1 MRPLWVTNAK
11 VRRFCNQFRIQI
23 GMPEHVPY
31 HLTKYVLNMMQCHMN
46 IYAYVYMLYIYY
58 ILIYIFIY
66 LFIYLS
72 IYLFIDLFIYLFI
85 YLLPFNNSCK
95 QECHVRSHIQ
105 CMFMG
110 MSAGKCNLIAMHLY
124 VCVLRHLCF
133 QRHRNC
139 ICASCFF
146 HASVRVW
153 ASTFVWIHLLA
164 HLKLS
169 ARIFTSVSARLCLLI
184 PFDSHI
190 WVLRAFMGMLNGSP
204 HLQHFLYGLL
214 SHSQDFR

>member
-1 MRPLWVTNAK
+1 MGHKCQGKKILQSISHSNWHVWTCALPSDKICFEYDA
-11 VRRFCNQFRIQI
+11 
-23 GMPEHVPY
+23 MPYEHI
-31 HLTKYVLNMMQCHMN
+31 CIR
-46 IYAYVYMLYIYY
+46 IYAIYLLYINLYIY
-58 ILIYIFIY
+58 I
-66 LFIYLS
+66 FIYLS

-95 QECHVRSHIQ
+95 QECHVRSHLQ